1 MVPGLKTG
9 RRKKLASGNN
19 ASTSATSA
27 HDIAMP
33 LTFSDETQ
41 PLNDTQIVVEETH
54 SHGVGNATPTT
65 NELGLQIRWLCPL
78 KGVKSWN
85 KIDQSIKDVVQ
96 VVLDKFDI
104 GEDFHSDEQA
114 QEIVDRK
121 AYLLYKDWRYN
132 LKQYFLELEEE
143 GVNDPYSHLP
153 VGVCLDDW
161 KHMIDVAWKDESH
174 LVGENGELDFLKFYA
189 KSHKSKKT
197 NEWIHPKCG
206 ELHDEMVNL
215 QVAAT
220 EVRTPLTQEEL
231 SWQVLV

>member
-1 MVPGLKTG
+1 M
-9 RRKKLASGNN
+9 
-19 ASTSATSA
+19 
-27 HDIAMP
+27 
-33 LTFSDETQ
+33 
-41 PLNDTQIVVEETH
+41 
-54 SHGVGNATPTT
+54 
-65 NELGLQIRWLCPL
+65 
-78 KGVKSWN
+78 KSWN

-96 VVLDKFDI
+96 VVDKFDI
-104 GEDFHSDEQA
+104 DEDFHSDEQA

-143 GVNDPYSHLP
+143 GVNDPYSHPP
-153 VGVCLDDW
+153 VG
-161 KHMIDVAWKDESH
+161 
-174 LVGENGELDFLKFYA
+174 VGENGELDFPKFYA

-220 EVRTPLTQEEL
+220 EAGTPLTLEEL
-231 SWQVLV
+231 SWQVLGQKKNYFCGFGIGP